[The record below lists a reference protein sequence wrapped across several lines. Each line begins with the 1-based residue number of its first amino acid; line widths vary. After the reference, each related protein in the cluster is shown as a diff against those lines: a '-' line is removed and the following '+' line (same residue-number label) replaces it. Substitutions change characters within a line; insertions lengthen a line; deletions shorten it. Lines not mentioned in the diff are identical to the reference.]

1 MSDGGPADRRTGGPA
16 DRCLGLVTSSRT
28 KRLVEAPSHLTRS
41 LAEGLEFGTSRRFEE
56 ADLAAELY
64 SVGDLRQ
71 RTQRDVQ
78 EPPEFAAAVL
88 GRTLRDVDG
97 RRERGP
103 PELTREAESFFRWER
118 PSSTIDRQR

>member
-1 MSDGGPADRRTGGPA
+1 M
-16 DRCLGLVTSSRT
+16 SSRT

-41 LAEGLEFGTSRRFEE
+41 LSEGLEFGTSRRFEE
-56 ADLAAELY
+56 ADLAAEVY

-88 GRTLRDVDG
+88 GRTLRDVHG

-103 PELTREAESFFRWER
+103 AELTREAETFIRGER
-118 PSSTIDRQR
+118 PSDTVDRDR